1 MGKLLLLTRSRE
13 IDLKEVLSFS
23 LGPYPLSLAT
33 TDGIMVKTVKANLMH
48 IIEDMVDDS
57 VTDDV
62 IPSNGALIIDAM
74 AMFQSLSQ
82 VPATF
87 EELPPLLLSILISMA
102 TRLNATRV
110 DFVVDRYPK
119 VSIKNSER
127 KKPWPEMESN
137 MAAKHAHFA
146 SK

>member
-1 MGKLLLLTRSRE
+1 
-13 IDLKEVLSFS
+13 
-23 LGPYPLSLAT
+23 
-33 TDGIMVKTVKANLMH
+33 
-48 IIEDMVDDS
+48 
-57 VTDDV
+57 
-62 IPSNGALIIDAM
+62 
-74 AMFQSLSQ
+74 MFQSLSQ

-127 KKPWPEMESN
+127 KKRASTGSN
-137 MAAKHAHFA
+137 MLKIYGKKQKTPTQWKTFLNNGENKESLACFMVDDWKESKSEHFN
-146 SK
+146 